1 MAIAAAQV
9 KELRQR
15 TGSGMME
22 CKKALVQTD
31 GDIEAAIEWMRKNG
45 LAKADKKAGRIAAE
59 GRVAIEISGDKAVL
73 VEINSETDFVAN
85 GDVFQNFA
93 ADVAKAA
100 LVAADMDALNGTII
114 TGGETIDNT
123 RREMISKLGENIS
136 VRRFDSV
143 SGPVVGY
150 YAHGA
155 KIGVVV
161 ALEGGNVD
169 LAKDVAMHIAAAQ
182 PRCVTPDEVAP
193 EVVAKEREILI
204 EQAAQSGKPPEII
217 EKMIEGRMKK
227 WLAEITLVGQ
237 SFIKD
242 PDITVAKLL
251 AKSDAKV
258 LSFVRFEVGEGIEK
272 KQDDFAA
279 EVMAQVRGG

>member
-9 KELRQR
+9 KELRER

-22 CKKALVQTD
+22 CKKALVQTE

-59 GRVAIEISGDKAVL
+59 GRVAIETSGDKAVL

-93 ADVAKAA
+93 AEVAKAA
-100 LVAADMDALNGTII
+100 LVAADMDSLNATTIA
-114 TGGETIDNT
+114 GGETIDNT
-123 RREMISKLGENIS
+123 RREMISKLGENIG
-136 VRRFDSV
+136 VRRFETV
-143 SGPVVGY
+143 SGPVVGS

-161 ALEGGNVD
+161 AMEGGSSD

-182 PRCVTPDEVAP
+182 PRCVTPEEVDP

-242 PDITVAKLL
+242 PDVTVGKLL
-251 AKSDAKV
+251 GKADAKV

-272 KQDDFAA
+272 KQEDFAA